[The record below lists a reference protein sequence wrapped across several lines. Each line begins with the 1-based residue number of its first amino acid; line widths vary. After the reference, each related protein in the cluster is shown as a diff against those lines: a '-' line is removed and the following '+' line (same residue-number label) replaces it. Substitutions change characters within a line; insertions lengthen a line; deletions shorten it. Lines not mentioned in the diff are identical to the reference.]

1 MKSIVGLK
9 NFVIAPLL
17 TDDAQEATYGA
28 VVPVTGAI
36 DVSVTPNNAD
46 PNIQYADDVE
56 FDVLYPDPEITA
68 SVELTA
74 LPLDVQAEIG
84 GHELDSNGV
93 LVKAAGDTPPYY
105 ALGFKAER
113 RDGADRYVW
122 LLKGRAKPITEQ
134 FHTKEGATITRQTGK
149 VEFAFIKRTYD
160 GQYQYSADVGQNGFT
175 TGMAATFLATVY
187 TKNATPIERIGA
199 VLFDV
204 EAPVTSA
211 TPQATHDPGT
221 GYTAAIAWSPTVS
234 STFAAETV
242 YTATVTYTAE
252 AGYIFDGGFG
262 IADVV
267 GAPETGVTVTRVSNT
282 VVTVALVNAA
292 TGA

>member
-1 MKSIVGLK
+1 MKSITGLSG
-9 NFVIAPLL
+9 FVIAPL
-17 TDDAQEATYGA
+17 TSDTSSGVVYGA
-28 VVPVTGAI
+28 VRPMTGAI
-36 DVSVTPNNAD
+36 DVSVTPGNAD

-56 FDVLYPDPEITA
+56 FDVIQPDPNLTVV
-68 SVELTA
+68 VELTS

-93 LVKAAGDTPPYY
+93 MIQTAGDTPAYY
-105 ALGFKAER
+105 AIGFKGKR
-113 RDGADRYVW
+113 RDGGDRYTW
-122 LLKGRAKPITEQ
+122 LLKGRAKPVTET
-134 FHTKEGATITRQTGK
+134 FHTEEGETVTRQTGK
-149 VEFAFIKRTYD
+149 VEFTFLKRTYD
-160 GQYQYSADVGQNGFT
+160 GQYKHTADVGQNGFT
-175 TGMAATFLATVY
+175 TEKAATFLATVY

-204 EAPVTSA
+204 EAPVTGA
-211 TPQATHDPGT
+211 TPQATHDAGT

-242 YTATVTYTAE
+242 YTATVTYTAA

-282 VVTVALVNAA
+282 VVTVALVNAE